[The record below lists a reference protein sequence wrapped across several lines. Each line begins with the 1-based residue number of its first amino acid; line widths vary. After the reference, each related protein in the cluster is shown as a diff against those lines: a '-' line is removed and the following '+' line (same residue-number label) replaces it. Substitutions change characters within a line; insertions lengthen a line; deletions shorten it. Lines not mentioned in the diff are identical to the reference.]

1 MQPFY
6 TLLSLLFLSS
16 SLFAGGIQGYIRD
29 TAGEP
34 LEFATIYVNELG
46 SGTVT
51 NQEGYYE
58 FRMLPGDYRVVFQH
72 LGHVTQV
79 ERVSIGQDMKELNIV
94 LRAQTF
100 DLTAVEI
107 IDGGEDPAYTVMRK
121 AIAKADFHR
130 QQLDYYQAKV
140 YIKGSGRLLGTPGI
154 ARRLL
159 EKEGVKPDSSM
170 AYTSESVSMIE
181 YERPNTFRE
190 KVISINTQGDENGS
204 SPNSYIYDSF
214 YEPDIAQAISPLS
227 TKAFGYYKFELAGYF
242 NDRGYNINKIK
253 VTPRSRGDNVFAG
266 YIYIVEDLWSIH
278 SLDLEVY
285 KLGIRFQIKQV
296 YAPIREQVWLPVG
309 HNFVVTGKIF
319 GFGFDYK
326 YLASVSDY
334 NIRINPDLD
343 VDFQVID
350 VKIDREQARTAEKRQ
365 ADRTDMDALEG
376 KLNAGE
382 ELTRKDLRRMMQE
395 YEQEEKAEQEEPAV
409 VANYS
414 QEVDSLATKRDSAY
428 WSVIR
433 PVPLTKAEVRG
444 YQVQDSIAVA
454 VEAEAAAEADGI
466 KKSARNKDGKFSPM
480 KPLSGTYFKLGEGK
494 VLHYDGLHNGGFNP
508 VEGYWL
514 ASRLRYTQND
524 DNNRFRILFTP
535 RYGFSWDRLVWRADT
550 DYRWG
555 PSHSYNQL
563 AVGGGRYVS
572 QYNEPRQVN
581 ELFNTLYALLG
592 ERNYVRLYEKQFLSA
607 RWQKDWRATASFN
620 VNLEYAD
627 RRTLTNT
634 TTWTLFDS
642 DKRVFAPNAPDILE
656 APLDLPLTEKAATAE
671 FTLKVQ
677 PWQKYRIRNGERSAI
692 SGSSPSLA
700 LNYRMGVPDLNGS
713 QTGYQRLGLTY
724 RHTITPGARGK
735 IDLKVDMGL
744 FLTDNYTGLADYR
757 HFEGN
762 QLIFTTADPVGAF
775 RLLPYYT
782 FSTRDRW
789 LAAHVHYQ
797 FRKFLLTQIWE
808 VQMTGAREN
817 VFVNYPNTPESKN
830 YTEIGYGIDNIFRF
844 LRLEGI
850 VALRDGKY
858 YDWGIRI
865 GIASNIFGGFGSVS
879 VEDDD

>member
-1 MQPFY
+1 
-6 TLLSLLFLSS
+6 
-16 SLFAGGIQGYIRD
+16 
-29 TAGEP
+29 
-34 LEFATIYVNELG
+34 
-46 SGTVT
+46 
-51 NQEGYYE
+51 
-58 FRMLPGDYRVVFQH
+58 
-72 LGHVTQV
+72 
-79 ERVSIGQDMKELNIV
+79 
-94 LRAQTF
+94 
-100 DLTAVEI
+100 
-107 IDGGEDPAYTVMRK
+107 
-121 AIAKADFHR
+121 
-130 QQLDYYQAKV
+130 
-140 YIKGSGRLLGTPGI
+140 
-154 ARRLL
+154 
-159 EKEGVKPDSSM
+159 
-170 AYTSESVSMIE
+170 
-181 YERPNTFRE
+181 
-190 KVISINTQGDENGS
+190 
-204 SPNSYIYDSF
+204 
-214 YEPDIAQAISPLS
+214 
-227 TKAFGYYKFELAGYF
+227 
-242 NDRGYNINKIK
+242 
-253 VTPRSRGDNVFAG
+253 
-266 YIYIVEDLWSIH
+266 
-278 SLDLEVY
+278 
-285 KLGIRFQIKQV
+285 
-296 YAPIREQVWLPVG
+296 
-309 HNFVVTGKIF
+309 
-319 GFGFDYK
+319 
-326 YLASVSDY
+326 
-334 NIRINPDLD
+334 
-343 VDFQVID
+343 
-350 VKIDREQARTAEKRQ
+350 
-365 ADRTDMDALEG
+365 
-376 KLNAGE
+376 
-382 ELTRKDLRRMMQE
+382 
-395 YEQEEKAEQEEPAV
+395 
-409 VANYS
+409 
-414 QEVDSLATKRDSAY
+414 
-428 WSVIR
+428 
-433 PVPLTKAEVRG
+433 
-444 YQVQDSIAVA
+444 
-454 VEAEAAAEADGI
+454 
-466 KKSARNKDGKFSPM
+466 
-480 KPLSGTYFKLGEGK
+480 
-494 VLHYDGLHNGGFNP
+494 
-508 VEGYWL
+508 
-514 ASRLRYTQND
+514 
-524 DNNRFRILFTP
+524 
-535 RYGFSWDRLVWRADT
+535 
-550 DYRWG
+550 
-555 PSHSYNQL
+555 
-563 AVGGGRYVS
+563 
-572 QYNEPRQVN
+572 VN

-713 QTGYQRLGLTY
+713 QTDYQRLGLTY

-762 QLIFTTADPVGAF
+762 QMIFTTADPVGAF

-817 VFVNYPNTPESKN
+817 VFVNYLNTPESKN